1 LLQFRQDIAEHGV
14 EYRRLDRVE
23 LAPDLA
29 VAGDFPHTE
38 QGLAVRTPLAGL
50 QMPLMGQDGWALH
63 KERGERG
70 EHEIGHGVGRVLAS
84 PQIRHSL
91 TAAAERIEEAIQQ

>member
-70 EHEIGHGVGRVLAS
+70 EQNRGS
-84 PQIRHSL
+84 PFWSCPHS
-91 TAAAERIEEAIQQ
+91 